1 MQKELEKLQRLQD
14 IDYELGEL
22 ERSKDYLPDMINNLE
37 KEIEETSSTLEQ
49 LKKDITEQNLL
60 RKRMETEVEVQTE
73 ELKKFQEQMKMIK
86 TNREYDAL
94 ITEIANKKLRI
105 SENEEKILE
114 LMGSI
119 DDLKD
124 KIAEYEKRS
133 QEVNKN
139 NNQQLVTLRKKMNS
153 IGSMVGAKEEE
164 RKSVADKVDKRTMA
178 MYERIKKGV
187 GNHVVVAVKKRACG
201 ACFKSLPPQRIQEIR
216 RQDSIITCD
225 SCGRVLIWIGE

>member
-1 MQKELEKLQRLQD
+1 MQKELEKLQRLQE

-49 LKKDITEQNLL
+49 LRKEFTDQNLL
-60 RKRMETEVEVQTE
+60 RKRLETEVDAQNE
-73 ELKKFQEQMKMIK
+73 ELKKFQEQMRVIK

-94 ITEIANKKLRI
+94 TTEIANKKLKI

-114 LMGSI
+114 LMSSI
-119 DDLKD
+119 DDLKE
-124 KIAEYEKRS
+124 KIAEYEQKCE
-133 QEVNKN
+133 EVNKN
-139 NNQQLVTLRKKMNS
+139 NHQQLSTLRKKMDS
-153 IGSMVGAKEEE
+153 IGSTIEAKEEE
-164 RKSVADKVDKRTMA
+164 RKAVTDKVDKRIMS

-216 RQDSIITCD
+216 RGDRIITCD
-225 SCGRVLIWIGE
+225 SCGRILIWIGE

>member
-1 MQKELEKLQRLQD
+1 MQKELEKLQRLQE

-49 LKKDITEQNLL
+49 LKKEFTEQNLL
-60 RKRMETEVEVQTE
+60 RKRLETEVESQNE
-73 ELKKFQEQMKMIK
+73 ELKKFQEQMKVIK

-94 ITEIANKKLRI
+94 TTEIANKKLKI

-114 LMGSI
+114 LMASI
-119 DDLKD
+119 DDLKE
-124 KIAEYEKRS
+124 KIAEYEQKCV
-133 QEVNKN
+133 EVDKN
-139 NNQQLVTLRKKMNS
+139 NHQQLNTLRKKMNS
-153 IGSMVGAKEEE
+153 IGSMVQAKEEE
-164 RKSVADKVDKRTMA
+164 RKAVADKVDKRIMA

-216 RQDSIITCD
+216 RGDSIITCD
-225 SCGRVLIWIGE
+225 SCGRILIWVGE

>member
-37 KEIEETSSTLEQ
+37 KEIEETTSTLEQ
-49 LKKDITEQNLL
+49 LRSDFTEQNLL
-60 RKRMETEVEVQTE
+60 RKRLEIEVEAQTE
-73 ELKKFQEQMKMIK
+73 ELKKFQEQMGVIK

-94 ITEIANKKLRI
+94 ITEIANKKLKI

-114 LMGSI
+114 LMASI
-119 DDLKD
+119 DDLKE
-124 KIAEYEKRS
+124 KIAEYEKKY
-133 QEVNKN
+133 QEVNKD
-139 NNQQLVTLRKKMNS
+139 NNQQLVALRKKMDS
-153 IGSMVGAKEEE
+153 IGSTVEAKEEE
-164 RKSVADKVDKRTMA
+164 RKAVTSKVDRKIMA

-201 ACFKSLPPQRIQEIR
+201 SCFKSLPPQRIQEIR
-216 RQDSIITCD
+216 KGDRIITCD
-225 SCGRVLIWIGE
+225 SCGRILIWIGE

>member
-1 MQKELEKLQRLQD
+1 MQKDLEKLQRLQE

-49 LKKDITEQNLL
+49 LKKDFTEQNLM
-60 RKRMETEVEVQTE
+60 RKGLETEVESQAD
-73 ELKKFQEQMKMIK
+73 ELKKFQDQMKVIK

-94 ITEIANKKLRI
+94 TTEIANKKLKI

-114 LMGSI
+114 LMASS
-119 DDLKD
+119 DDLKE
-124 KIAEYEKRS
+124 KIAEYEQKC
-133 QEVNKN
+133 QEVNKDN
-139 NNQQLVTLRKKMNS
+139 HEQLVTLRKKLDS
-153 IGSMVGAKEEE
+153 IGSMVEAKEEE
-164 RKSVADKVDKRTMA
+164 RKTVSTKVDKKIMS

-216 RQDSIITCD
+216 KEDKIITCD
-225 SCGRVLIWIGE
+225 SCGRILIWIGE

>member
-1 MQKELEKLQRLQD
+1 MQKDLEKLQRLQE

-49 LKKDITEQNLL
+49 LKKDFTEQNLI
-60 RKRMETEVEVQTE
+60 RKRLETEVEAQAD
-73 ELKKFQEQMKMIK
+73 ELKKFQEQMKVIK

-94 ITEIANKKLRI
+94 TTEIANKKLKI

-114 LMGSI
+114 LMASS
-119 DDLKD
+119 DDLKE
-124 KIAEYEKRS
+124 KIAEYEQKC
-133 QEVNKN
+133 QEVNRDN
-139 NNQQLVTLRKKMNS
+139 HQQLVTLRKKLDS
-153 IGSMVGAKEEE
+153 IGSMVQAKEEE
-164 RKSVADKVDKRTMA
+164 RKTISSKVDKRIMS

-201 ACFKSLPPQRIQEIR
+201 ACFKALPPQRIQEIR
-216 RQDSIITCD
+216 KEDKIITCD
-225 SCGRVLIWIGE
+225 SCGRILIWIGE

>member
-1 MQKELEKLQRLQD
+1 MQKDLEKLQRLQD

-37 KEIEETSSTLEQ
+37 KEIEEATSTLEQ
-49 LKKDITEQNLL
+49 LRNDLTEQNLL
-60 RKRMETEVEVQTE
+60 RKTLEIEVEAQTE
-73 ELKKFQEQMKMIK
+73 ELKKFQEQMRVIK

-94 ITEIANKKLRI
+94 TTEIANKKLKI

-124 KIAEYEKRS
+124 KIAEYEKKC
-133 QEVNKN
+133 EDVNKD
-139 NNQQLVTLRKKMNS
+139 NNQQLVALRKKMDS
-153 IGSMVGAKEEE
+153 IGSTVETKEEE
-164 RKSVADKVDKRTMA
+164 RKTVTNKVDKRTMA

-187 GNHVVVAVKKRACG
+187 GNHVVVALKKRACG

-216 RQDSIITCD
+216 KEDSIITCD
-225 SCGRVLIWIGE
+225 SCGRILIWIGE

>member
-1 MQKELEKLQRLQD
+1 MQKELEKLQRLQE

-22 ERSKDYLPDMINNLE
+22 ERSKDYLPDMISNLE

-49 LKKDITEQNLL
+49 LRKEFTDQNLL
-60 RKRMETEVEVQTE
+60 RKRLETEVDAQNE
-73 ELKKFQEQMKMIK
+73 ELKKFQEQMRVIK

-94 ITEIANKKLRI
+94 TTEIANKKLKI

-114 LMGSI
+114 LMSSI
-119 DDLKD
+119 DDLKE
-124 KIAEYEKRS
+124 KIAEYEQKCE
-133 QEVNKN
+133 EVNKN
-139 NNQQLVTLRKKMNS
+139 NHLQLSTLRKKMDS
-153 IGSMVGAKEEE
+153 IGSTIEAKEEE
-164 RKSVADKVDKRTMA
+164 RKAVTDKVDKRIMS

-216 RQDSIITCD
+216 RGDRIITCD
-225 SCGRVLIWIGE
+225 SCGRILIWIGE